1 MKDMMTGSRKNRLLR
16 GWILLLTV
24 CVFAWVAAD
33 IFLTGDNGH
42 GKEEY
47 IPWLNGGEGLI
58 DSPAELFP
66 PDTLPENTTD
76 SIMNLIKNVLD
87 YDKESSG
94 QATA

>member
-1 MKDMMTGSRKNRLLR
+1 MKDMITDSRKNRLLR

-24 CVFAWVAAD
+24 CVVAWVAAD
-33 IFLTGDNGH
+33 IFLCG
-42 GKEEY
+42 GKNQKADE
-47 IPWLNGGEGLI
+47 PRLI